1 MPFEQVKGL
10 KHRSNAIFGAY
21 NLPRPANLPDLLAL
35 MLSATVGSLD
45 VAKQG
50 VDLTVELHSNPR
62 TVSVRLLHKSEAA
75 WERQYQ
81 DDVTL
86 ADAMQPWTEAKGL
99 SLNGLRLWQR
109 TSVLSSDG
117 PGPWDEALG
126 DEEEEA
132 EDEVAGHRWGSTLA
146 GLRLGREVDLHITI
160 AAEELVMHPLSCTT
174 ASLLLIWYLALS
186 SIAYSTPHDIVCSC
200 SCACKG
206 RAVLCF

>member
-86 ADAMQPWTEAKGL
+86 ADAMRPWTEAKGL

-109 TSVLSSDG
+109 TSVLSSAQG
-117 PGPWDEALG
+117 HGTRPSVMKRKKQRMRWQATAGVQRSLG
-126 DEEEEA
+126 L
-132 EDEVAGHRWGSTLA
+132 GWGGKWT
-146 GLRLGREVDLHITI
+146 
-160 AAEELVMHPLSCTT
+160 
-174 ASLLLIWYLALS
+174 
-186 SIAYSTPHDIVCSC
+186 SISP
-200 SCACKG
+200 
-206 RAVLCF
+206 